1 MSRDRDNTAVIGK
14 PLDRI
19 DGIAKVTGKATYAA
33 EYQFQNLAYG
43 VVIQSSIPNGQIK
56 SFDSSAAEQIPG
68 VVAVYSYANQPMTL
82 PTAGKKEAKNLFLL
96 QDAVVHFSGQIIG
109 LVVADSLETAKH
121 AASLVKVSY
130 DLKPFNTDFPGSLSK
145 KIAPKSDT
153 DYQRGDVVAGLAK
166 SAVKLELTY
175 TTPMENHNPM
185 EPFATIAEWQDG
197 GLTLY
202 DSTQAVFPTRDKV
215 AKVLGLAPD
224 KVRVVSH
231 YVGGGFGS
239 KLSVWPHLVLSA
251 MAANKLR
258 RPVKIVLDRHQMYGP
273 VGFRPATTQKITLGA
288 AKDGSLVAISHDSIS
303 ETSRFTEFL
312 ERTADASRMVYAC
325 PNVQTSHRVVELD
338 IGQPTWMRAPG
349 HATGSFALESAI
361 DELAYEL
368 NIDPIELRLKNYAE
382 SDPESGLPWSSKSL
396 KECYKLGA
404 QRFGWQ
410 KRNPKPGSM
419 RDGRLLVGFGTA
431 TALHT
436 VWRNSA
442 AARIQLTS
450 DGKAL
455 VQSGSQEIGT
465 GTYTI
470 MTQIAAERLT
480 LPVDHVRFELGDS
493 MLPRAPLSGG
503 STTSVSVGN
512 AVAQAADA
520 AIKKLIAIA
529 VADSKSS
536 LYQAAPGEIEA
547 WNGQLR
553 LKSKSGGTRSEK
565 FSDIIS
571 RTPDKSVEVTVET
584 KLDDAEKKFS
594 MCSFGSQFVEVKV
607 DPDIGMV
614 HVSRVVG
621 TYGAGTILNAKTARS
636 QMLGGI
642 TFGIGMA
649 LTEHTVIDHNLGR
662 IINADFAEYHLP
674 VHADLG
680 EIEVSFVE
688 EEDLHINDLGAKGI
702 GELGITGVA
711 AAIANAVY
719 HATGK
724 RVRDLPITLDKLV

>member
-1 MSRDRDNTAVIGK
+1 
-14 PLDRI
+14 
-19 DGIAKVTGKATYAA
+19 
-33 EYQFQNLAYG
+33 
-43 VVIQSSIPNGQIK
+43 
-56 SFDSSAAEQIPG
+56 
-68 VVAVYSYANQPMTL
+68 
-82 PTAGKKEAKNLFLL
+82 
-96 QDAVVHFSGQIIG
+96 
-109 LVVADSLETAKH
+109 
-121 AASLVKVSY
+121 
-130 DLKPFNTDFPGSLSK
+130 
-145 KIAPKSDT
+145 
-153 DYQRGDVVAGLAK
+153 
-166 SAVKLELTY
+166 
-175 TTPMENHNPM
+175 
-185 EPFATIAEWQDG
+185 
-197 GLTLY
+197 
-202 DSTQAVFPTRDKV
+202 
-215 AKVLGLAPD
+215 
-224 KVRVVSH
+224 
-231 YVGGGFGS
+231 
-239 KLSVWPHLVLSA
+239 
-251 MAANKLR
+251 
-258 RPVKIVLDRHQMYGP
+258 
-273 VGFRPATTQKITLGA
+273 
-288 AKDGSLVAISHDSIS
+288 
-303 ETSRFTEFL
+303 
-312 ERTADASRMVYAC
+312 
-325 PNVQTSHRVVELD
+325 
-338 IGQPTWMRAPG
+338 
-349 HATGSFALESAI
+349 
-361 DELAYEL
+361 
-368 NIDPIELRLKNYAE
+368 
-382 SDPESGLPWSSKSL
+382 
-396 KECYKLGA
+396 
-404 QRFGWQ
+404 
-410 KRNPKPGSM
+410 M